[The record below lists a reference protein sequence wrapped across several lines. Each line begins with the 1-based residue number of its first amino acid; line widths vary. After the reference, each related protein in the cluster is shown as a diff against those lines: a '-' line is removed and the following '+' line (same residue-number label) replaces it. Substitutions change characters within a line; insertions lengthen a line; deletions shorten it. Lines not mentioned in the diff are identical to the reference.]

1 MAFLFFIDIEVFDAA
16 LYNGR
21 YYGHIC
27 RGFLGYK
34 VIVFLYEP
42 RDVEIILGS
51 SVHLKKSHE
60 YRYFKPWL
68 GDGLL
73 ISNGDKWRSHR
84 KLIVP
89 AFHQHVLKSFI
100 GAFNR
105 NSWRM
110 VKRLRNEIGKEFDV
124 HEYMSELTVDILLGE
139 CLRQKAFFGRRVNL
153 NENNNVKCM
162 I

>member
-1 MAFLFFIDIEVFDAA
+1 MAENAIA
-16 LYNGR
+16 LSN
-21 YYGHIC
+21 YYGHVC

-34 VIVFLYEP
+34 VIIFLSDP

-51 SVHLKKSHE
+51 NVHLTKSSE

-73 ISNGDKWRSHR
+73 ISNGEKWRSHR

-89 AFHQHVLKSFI
+89 AFHQFVLKSFI

-105 NSWRM
+105 NSWRI
-110 VKRLRNEIGKEFDV
+110 VKRLRNEVGKEFDV
-124 HEYMSELTVDILLGE
+124 HDYMSELTVDILLGE
-139 CLRQKAFFGRRVNL
+139 
-153 NENNNVKCM
+153 
-162 I
+162 